1 MSIEPPKTGKGMPGA
16 IVILAFLSILLLMV
30 IGIFGA
36 LAFDVNLPGRANSAP
51 DPASALSA
59 SDFDIVSSAT
69 GKDTATLQVD
79 LVVTNTSGQTVED
92 AQVLVQCE
100 DGGYVSAIQNVPP
113 LESEAKTV
121 VQMQLNGTGAPAC
134 AEPDISF
141 SPMREGE

>member
-1 MSIEPPKTGKGMPGA
+1 MSIEPPRTGKGMPGP

-36 LAFDVNLPGRANSAP
+36 LAFDVNIPGRSSSPP

-79 LVVTNTSGQTVED
+79 LVVTNTSDQTVED

-121 VQMQLNGTGAPAC
+121 VQMQLNGTGAPVC
-134 AEPDISF
+134 SEPDISF
-141 SPMREGE
+141 SPLREGE